1 MPGFGILFSVRY
13 FGYGNVAR
21 LLLRLRAPL
30 FFACP
35 CRLSLL
41 FFPLSLAGSG
51 KVGEILSSRI
61 HFFYQKRNEFCPVFH
76 LFFDFFFEKKRI
88 PEKFSLKSKIFDLRA
103 HSITKKGRE
112 KNRKWGNVSINLEKL
127 MIEFVSRSV

>member
-30 FFACP
+30 FFC
-35 CRLSLL
+35 LSLSSIPPL
-41 FFPLSLAGSG
+41 FSALSGGKRKTRENIIVLAGSG

-103 HSITKKGRE
+103 HS
-112 KNRKWGNVSINLEKL
+112 NVNY
-127 MIEFVSRSV
+127 

>member
-61 HFFYQKRNEFCPVFH
+61 HFFIKSGMNSVLFFIFFLISFSKKNEF
-76 LFFDFFFEKKRI
+76 L
-88 PEKFSLKSKIFDLRA
+88 KIFR
-103 HSITKKGRE
+103 
-112 KNRKWGNVSINLEKL
+112 
-127 MIEFVSRSV
+127 

>member
-1 MPGFGILFSVRY
+1 MNY
-13 FGYGNVAR
+13 FDFECAR
-21 LLLRLRAPL
+21 KSKI
-30 FFACP
+30 C
-35 CRLSLL
+35 LSLL

-103 HSITKKGRE
+103 HSKEEKKRE
-112 KNRKWGNVSINLEKL
+112 NEKK
-127 MIEFVSRSV
+127 ERTRRDE